1 MATPEIPPFAYG
13 YDGALLVT
21 AEGCELLVH
30 AGPDEAPMWRRTL
43 DADVVGVG
51 VTDAAVVAVDAEGT
65 VLVSR
70 REDGEVLRTIP
81 FACLARDLAVA
92 KGGAIA
98 VLGAPRAFVLQANGA
113 GTRTEIQAAGSTSIA
128 VDAEGR
134 RVSIGFE
141 DGSVRVFDATT
152 GAERGQCRCPAPVR
166 ALCWSPRGYW
176 LASTGIGIVRVRA
189 AGRTVDNLIKTDDLV
204 LGPIACSADGALVAV
219 RVGTSKVG
227 LFDLLDMNFQG
238 GVLYERTV
246 GKVEFGP
253 GAWLGVGLDMGD
265 GNKVDLLTGMVHR
278 TDPHE
283 GRPRNRWVLIADPKT
298 ESIAAV
304 IERARKD
311 PKALDPEGPSEIA
324 RRPPALARH
333 APAPTPDHGTISPWA
348 IVAVVLFALGVLA
361 KLLL

>member
-21 AEGCELLVH
+21 GDGPELLVC
-30 AGPDEAPMWRRTL
+30 AGPDEGPMWRRTL
-43 DADVVGVG
+43 DAAVVGVG
-51 VTDAAVVAVDAEGT
+51 ATDAAVVAVDAAGT
-65 VLVSR
+65 VVICG
-70 REDGEVLRTIP
+70 REDGAVLRTIQL
-81 FACLARDLAVA
+81 ACLARDLAVA

-98 VLGAPRAFVLQANGA
+98 VLGASSAFVLQANGT
-113 GTRTEIQAAGSTSIA
+113 GTRTEVQAAGSTSIA

-134 RVSIGFE
+134 RVSVGFE

-152 GAERGQCRCPAPVR
+152 GAERGRVRCPAPVR

-176 LASTGIGIVRVRA
+176 LASTGLGIVRVRA
-189 AGRTVDNLIKTDDLV
+189 SGRTVDNLLKTDDLV
-204 LGPIACSADGALVAV
+204 LGPIACSEDGVLLAV

-227 LFDLLDMNFQG
+227 LFDLFDMKFQG
-238 GVLYERTV
+238 IVQYERTV
-246 GKVEFGP
+246 GKVDFGP
-253 GAWLGVGLDMGD
+253 GAWLGIGLDKGD

-298 ESIAAV
+298 ESIAAA

-311 PKALDPEGPSEIA
+311 PKALDPERPADVA
-324 RRPPALARH
+324 RRPPPPAPRA
-333 APAPTPDHGTISPWA
+333 APADQSAISPWA
-348 IVAVVLFALGVLA
+348 ILAVVLFALGILVKLVLR
-361 KLLL
+361 

>member
-21 AEGCELLVH
+21 GDGPELLVC
-30 AGPDEAPMWRRTL
+30 AGPDEGPMWRRTL
-43 DADVVGVG
+43 DAVVVGVG
-51 VTDAAVVAVDAEGT
+51 VTDAAVVAVDAAGT
-65 VLVSR
+65 VVFCI
-70 REDGEVLRTIP
+70 REDGEVQRTIKL
-81 FACLARDLAVA
+81 ACLARDLAVA
-92 KGGAIA
+92 KGGAIG
-98 VLGAPRAFVLQANGA
+98 VLGSSSAFVLQGNGE

-128 VDAEGR
+128 LDAEGR
-134 RVSIGFE
+134 RVSLGFE

-152 GAERGQCRCPAPVR
+152 GAERGQSRCPAAVK

-176 LASTGIGIVRVRA
+176 LASTGLGLVRIRA
-189 AGRTVDNLIKTDDLV
+189 SGRTVDNLLKTDDLV
-204 LGPIACSADGALVAV
+204 LGPLACSADGVLVAV

-227 LFDLLDMNFQG
+227 LFDLLDMKFQG
-238 GVLYERTV
+238 MVQYERTV

-253 GAWLGVGLDMGD
+253 GAWLGIGLDKGD

-298 ESIAAV
+298 ASIAAA

-311 PKALDPEGPSEIA
+311 PKALDPEGPADLA
-324 RRPPALARH
+324 RRPLARPPQ
-333 APAPTPDHGTISPWA
+333 AAAADQGAINPWA
-348 IVAVVLFALGVLA
+348 IVAVVLFALGILA